1 MAAFRKFQNI
11 VDWQVGREEDP
22 HKNAV
27 KQKFG
32 GFTLE
37 SHGGRQTSSMAA
49 KDTFVPCLDVGHVDL
64 IIFCGV
70 SWAWMGPEDRN

>member
-1 MAAFRKFQNI
+1 MAAFRKFQKI
-11 VDWQVGREEDP
+11 VDWQVRREEDP
-22 HKNAV
+22 QTAV

-37 SHGGRQTSSMAA
+37 GHGGRQTSSMAA

-70 SWAWMGPEDRN
+70 SWAWMGLEDRD